1 VKWRSKMKLDFNLQI
16 TQKQGL
22 ALTAQVQQ
30 AIKLLQMTN
39 LEICEFVEEQF
50 QDNPF
55 VEEQTFSDTDEK
67 MKIDENTSNAVD
79 KTLEETPYGKTENMN
94 KVSTEN
100 QFETGE
106 AYKPQSTVRKESSDF
121 DAVALIADN
130 KKSLYA
136 HCLEFCGNLTLDPNQ
151 QVIAHKLIEEMDVTG
166 WINTEIGLI
175 ARELNEELETVQLVL
190 SKLQEIEPAGLFA
203 RNLKECLTLQAV
215 DKKIFC
221 GIMKSVLENLHL
233 IGSGKFELLRQRSGC
248 SADEL
253 SIIFKKIKSFDP
265 KPGLQFDSSD
275 CVIREPDLRVRET
288 VDGWAVELNNSTLP
302 NVKISKEYA
311 KKVTQRVEEKSER
324 EFIREKITEAKWL
337 QNAIN
342 KRNET
347 MLTVGSEIIKRQT
360 AFLEK
365 GAEYIQPMILNDIAE
380 AVGLHESTISRVT
393 TGSLIQ
399 TPRGTLELK
408 SFFSVGIKQSNGSD
422 QASAASIKFRI
433 KKLIE
438 QENPDKPISDDAI
451 VETLSQ
457 IGIDVARRT
466 VAKYRKIENIPSS
479 FARKR
484 RNIIE
489 GIAN

>member
-1 VKWRSKMKLDFNLQI
+1 MKLDFNLQV

-22 ALTAQVQQ
+22 TLTAQVQQ

-39 LEICEFVEEQF
+39 LEICEFVDEQF

-55 VEEQTFSDTDEK
+55 VEEYAFSDTVAKTKPVETK
-67 MKIDENTSNAVD
+67 NHEID
-79 KTLEETPYGKTENMN
+79 KTLEQTPYGNTENVN
-94 KVSTEN
+94 TVSKDN

-106 AYKPQSTVRKESSDF
+106 AYKPQSTVRKEASDF
-121 DAVALIADN
+121 DAVTLIVDN

-136 HCLEFCGNLTLDPNQ
+136 HCLEFCGNLALDPEEQ
-151 QVIAHKLIEEMDVTG
+151 IIAQKLIEELDVTG
-166 WINTEIGLI
+166 WITTEIDLI
-175 ARELNEELETVQLVL
+175 ASALNSELKTVQRVL

-215 DKKIFC
+215 DKDILC
-221 GIMKSVLENLHL
+221 GAMQSILENLHL
-233 IGSGKFELLRQRSGC
+233 IGSGKFDLLRQRSGC
-248 SADEL
+248 SVDEL
-253 SIIFKKIKSFDP
+253 SSVFKKIKSFDP

-275 CVIREPDLRVRET
+275 AVIREPDLHVKET
-288 VDGWAVELNNSTLP
+288 VDGWTVELNNSTLP

-311 KKVTQRVEEKSER
+311 KKITQQVKEKSDR

-347 MLTVGSEIIKRQT
+347 MLKVGSEIIKRQT

-365 GAEYIQPMILNDIAE
+365 GAEHIQPMILNDIAE
-380 AVGLHESTISRVT
+380 AVGMHESTISRVT

-408 SFFSVGIKQSNGSD
+408 AFFSVGVKQSNGNDST
-422 QASAASIKFRI
+422 SAASIRHRI

-438 QENPDKPISDDAI
+438 SENPNAPVSDEFI
-451 VETLSQ
+451 VDTLSGD
-457 IGIDVARRT
+457 GIDVARRT
-466 VAKYRKIENIPSS
+466 VAKYRKLDNIPSS
-479 FARKR
+479 FGRKR
-484 RNIIE
+484 RNVIS
-489 GIAN
+489 GVT

>member
-1 VKWRSKMKLDFNLQI
+1 MKLDFNLQI

-22 ALTAQVQQ
+22 TLTAQVQQ

-39 LEICEFVEEQF
+39 LEICKFVDEQF

-55 VEEQTFSDTDEK
+55 VEEHTFSDTAAKKNPSESK
-67 MKIDENTSNAVD
+67 NSEID
-79 KTLEETPYGKTENMN
+79 KTLEQTPYGNTENVN
-94 KVSTEN
+94 TVTKEN

-121 DAVALIADN
+121 DTVSLIADN

-136 HCLEFCGNLTLDPNQ
+136 HCLEFCGNLVLGPEEQ
-151 QVIAHKLIEEMDVTG
+151 IVAQKLIEELDVTG
-166 WINTEIGLI
+166 WITTEMDLI
-175 ARELNEELETVQLVL
+175 ARAVNSELKTVQGVL

-215 DKKIFC
+215 DRDIFC
-221 GIMKSVLENLHL
+221 SAMKSVLENLHL
-233 IGSGKFELLRQRSGC
+233 LGSGKFELLRQRSGC
-248 SADEL
+248 SVDEL
-253 SIIFKKIKSFDP
+253 SSIFKKIKSFDP

-275 CVIREPDLRVRET
+275 AVIREPDLHVKET
-288 VDGWAVELNNSTLP
+288 LDGWAVELNNSTLP
-302 NVKISKEYA
+302 SVQISKEFA
-311 KKVTQRVEEKSER
+311 KKVTQQVTEKSER

-347 MLTVGSEIIKRQT
+347 MLKVGSEIIKRQT

-380 AVGLHESTISRVT
+380 AVGMHESTISRVT

-399 TPRGTLELK
+399 TPRGTLALK
-408 SFFSVGIKQSNGSD
+408 TFFSVGIHQGNGSTI
-422 QASAASIKFRI
+422 ASASSIKYKIR
-433 KKLIE
+433 KLID
-438 QENPDKPISDDAI
+438 QEDPQSPISDDLI
-451 VETLSQ
+451 VKILSED
-457 IGIDVARRT
+457 GVKVARRT
-466 VAKYRKIENIPSS
+466 VAKYRKLNNIPSS
-479 FARKR
+479 FSR
-484 RNIIE
+484 RRQNILS
-489 GIAN
+489 GKSNTDTVY

>member
-1 VKWRSKMKLDFNLQI
+1 MKLDFNLQI

-22 ALTAQVQQ
+22 TLTAQVQQ

-39 LEICEFVEEQF
+39 LEICEFVDEQF

-55 VEEQTFSDTDEK
+55 VEEYAFSDTAA
-67 MKIDENTSNAVD
+67 NTKTAETKNLEID
-79 KTLEETPYGKTENMN
+79 KTLEHTPYGNTENVN
-94 KVSTEN
+94 RVSKEN

-106 AYKPQSTVRKESSDF
+106 AYKPQSTVRKENSDF
-121 DAVALIADN
+121 DAVTLIADN

-136 HCLEFCGNLTLDPNQ
+136 HCLEFCGNLALSPEEQ
-151 QVIAHKLIEEMDVTG
+151 IVAQKLIEELDVTG
-166 WINTEIGLI
+166 WITTDIDLI
-175 ARELNEELETVQLVL
+175 ARELNLKLETVQSVL
-190 SKLQEIEPAGLFA
+190 SKLQEIEPAGLFS
-203 RNLKECLTLQAV
+203 RSLKECLTLQAV
-215 DKKIFC
+215 DKNILC
-221 GIMKSVLENLHL
+221 GTMKSVLENLHL
-233 IGSGKFELLRQRSGC
+233 VGSGKFDLLKQRSGC

-253 SIIFKKIKSFDP
+253 ASIFRQIKALDP
-265 KPGLQFDSSD
+265 KQGLQFDSSD
-275 CVIREPDLRVRET
+275 AVIREPDLHVKET

-302 NVKISKEYA
+302 NVQISKEYA
-311 KKVTQRVEEKSER
+311 KKVTQKVTDKSER

-347 MLTVGSEIIKRQT
+347 MLKVGSEIIKRQT

-380 AVGLHESTISRVT
+380 AVGMHESTISRVT

-408 SFFSVGIKQSNGSD
+408 SFFSVGVKQSNGSD
-422 QASAASIKFRI
+422 PTSAASIRHRI
-433 KKLIE
+433 RKLIE
-438 QENPDKPISDDAI
+438 NENPKTPISDELL
-451 VETLSQ
+451 VETLAND
-457 IGIDVARRT
+457 GIEVARRT
-466 VAKYRKIENIPSS
+466 IAKYRKLENIPSS

-484 RNIIE
+484 RSVLSGSI
-489 GIAN
+489 

>member
-1 VKWRSKMKLDFNLQI
+1 MKLDFNLQI

-22 ALTAQVQQ
+22 TLTAQVQQ

-39 LEICEFVEEQF
+39 LEICEFVDEQF

-55 VEEQTFSDTDEK
+55 VEEHAFSDTVAKTKPADSKNNE
-67 MKIDENTSNAVD
+67 ID
-79 KTLEETPYGKTENMN
+79 KTLEQTPYGNTENSN
-94 KVSTEN
+94 TVSKEN

-121 DAVALIADN
+121 DAVTLIVDN

-136 HCLEFCGNLTLDPNQ
+136 HCLEFCGNLALSSEEQ
-151 QVIAHKLIEEMDVTG
+151 IVAQKLIEELDVTG
-166 WINTEIGLI
+166 WITTELDLI
-175 ARELNEELETVQLVL
+175 AKELNSELATVQSVL
-190 SKLQEIEPAGLFA
+190 SKLQEIEPAGLFS
-203 RNLKECLTLQAV
+203 RSLKECLTLQAV
-215 DKKIFC
+215 DKDILC
-221 GIMKSVLENLHL
+221 GTMKSVLENLHL
-233 IGSGKFELLRQRSGC
+233 VGSGKFDLLRQRSGC
-248 SADEL
+248 SVDEL
-253 SIIFKKIKSFDP
+253 SSIFKKIKSLDP

-275 CVIREPDLRVRET
+275 AVIREPDLHVKET
-288 VDGWAVELNNSTLP
+288 DDGWTVELNNSTLP
-302 NVKISKEYA
+302 NVQISKEYA
-311 KKVTQRVEEKSER
+311 KKVTQQVTEKSER

-347 MLTVGSEIIKRQT
+347 MLKVGSEIIKRQT

-380 AVGLHESTISRVT
+380 AVGMHESTISRVT

-408 SFFSVGIKQSNGSD
+408 SFFSVGVKQSNGSD
-422 QASAASIKFRI
+422 PTSAASIRHRI
-433 KKLIE
+433 RKLIE
-438 QENPDKPISDDAI
+438 NENPKTPISDELL
-451 VETLSQ
+451 VETLAND
-457 IGIDVARRT
+457 GIEVARRT
-466 VAKYRKIENIPSS
+466 IAKYRKLENIPSS

-484 RNIIE
+484 RSVLSGSI
-489 GIAN
+489 

>member
-1 VKWRSKMKLDFNLQI
+1 MKLDFNLQI

-22 ALTAQVQQ
+22 TLTAQVQQ

-39 LEICEFVEEQF
+39 LEICEFVDEQL

-55 VEEQTFSDTDEK
+55 IEEHAFSDTFAKTKPADSKNNE
-67 MKIDENTSNAVD
+67 ID
-79 KTLEETPYGKTENMN
+79 KTLEQTPYGNTENVN
-94 KVSTEN
+94 TVSKEN

-121 DAVALIADN
+121 DAVTLIADN

-136 HCLEFCGNLTLDPNQ
+136 HCLEFCGNLALAPEDQ
-151 QVIAHKLIEEMDVTG
+151 IVAQKLIEELDVTG
-166 WINTEIGLI
+166 WITTEMDLI
-175 ARELNEELETVQLVL
+175 ARELNSELKTVQLVL

-215 DKKIFC
+215 DKGFFC
-221 GIMKSVLENLHL
+221 GAMQSVLENLHL
-233 IGSGKFELLRQRSGC
+233 VGSGKFELLRQRSGC
-248 SADEL
+248 SVDEL
-253 SIIFKKIKSFDP
+253 SSIFKKIKSFDP

-275 CVIREPDLRVRET
+275 AVIREPDLHVKDT
-288 VDGWAVELNNSTLP
+288 ADGWTVELNNSTLP
-302 NVKISKEYA
+302 NVQISKEYA
-311 KKVTQRVEEKSER
+311 KKVTQQVTEKSER

-347 MLTVGSEIIKRQT
+347 MLKVGSEIIKRQT

-365 GAEYIQPMILNDIAE
+365 GAEYIKPMILNDIAA
-380 AVGLHESTISRVT
+380 AVGMHESTISRVT

-408 SFFSVGIKQSNGSD
+408 AFFSVGIKQNSD
-422 QASAASIKFRI
+422 SEVASAASLKYQI

-438 QENPDKPISDDAI
+438 GEDPNAPISDDLI

-457 IGIDVARRT
+457 NNIQIARRT
-466 VAKYRKIENIPSS
+466 VAKYRKLENIPSS

-484 RNIIE
+484 RNVIS
-489 GIAN
+489 GSLKV

>member
-1 VKWRSKMKLDFNLQI
+1 MKLDFNLQI

-22 ALTAQVQQ
+22 TLTAQVQQ

-39 LEICEFVEEQF
+39 LEICEFVDEQF

-55 VEEQTFSDTDEK
+55 VEEHAFSDTVAKTKPADSKNHE
-67 MKIDENTSNAVD
+67 ID
-79 KTLEETPYGKTENMN
+79 KTLEQTPYCNTENVN
-94 KVSTEN
+94 TVSKDN

-106 AYKPQSTVRKESSDF
+106 AYKPQSTVRKEASDF
-121 DAVALIADN
+121 DAVTLIADN
-130 KKSLYA
+130 KKSVYA
-136 HCLEFCGNLTLDPNQ
+136 HCLEFCGNLALDPEEQ
-151 QVIAHKLIEEMDVTG
+151 IIAQKLIEELDVTG
-166 WINTEIGLI
+166 WITTEIDLI
-175 ARELNEELETVQLVL
+175 ASALDSEPIKVQRVL

-215 DKKIFC
+215 DKDILC
-221 GIMKSVLENLHL
+221 GTMKCVLENLHL

-248 SADEL
+248 SVDEL
-253 SIIFKKIKSFDP
+253 SSIFKKIKSLDP

-275 CVIREPDLRVRET
+275 AVIREPDLHVKET
-288 VDGWAVELNNSTLP
+288 ADGWTVELNNSTLP
-302 NVKISKEYA
+302 NVQISKEYA
-311 KKVTQRVEEKSER
+311 KKVTQQVTEKSER

-347 MLTVGSEIIKRQT
+347 MLKVGSEIIKRQT

-380 AVGLHESTISRVT
+380 AVGMHESTISRVT
-393 TGSLIQ
+393 TGSLVQ

-408 SFFSVGIKQSNGSD
+408 SFFSVGVNQGNGSD
-422 QASAASIKFRI
+422 VTSAASIKFRI

-438 QENPDKPISDDAI
+438 QEKPDSPISDEAI
-451 VETLSQ
+451 VDILSKNGVL
-457 IGIDVARRT
+457 IARRT
-466 VAKYRKIENIPSS
+466 VAKYRKMLNVPSS

-484 RNIIE
+484 QNVLA
-489 GIAN
+489 GIALK